1 MALQQCDL
9 RECQNPAE
17 RTFGS
22 CMLCSKHLCAEHCTP
37 PHHKC
42 PSSES
47 DPQAYYTT
55 YDTAKQTHLDSLL
68 AKINFDALTSVAS
81 KAKSGIRCRIPTLY
95 LGLKQAVLSQ
105 IGGQNCQLDL
115 EFDDGVT
122 WIVRLRLCDPLLPPR
137 PFQDYIFLSE
147 VATLKFLAETA
158 VPSPKVVIFT
168 SSNHLET

>member
-1 MALQQCDL
+1 MFI
-9 RECQNPAE
+9 N
-17 RTFGS
+17 S
-22 CMLCSKHLCAEHCTP
+22 SK
-37 PHHKC
+37 
-42 PSSES
+42 ES

-68 AKINFDALTSVAS
+68 AKINFNALTSVAS
-81 KAKSGIRCRIPTLY
+81 KARSGIRCRIPTLY
-95 LGLKQAVLSQ
+95 LDLKQAVLSQ

-168 SSNHLET
+168 SSNHLETKSALHLFLWRRFPERPCSGMMPVQSSVLKSYSS